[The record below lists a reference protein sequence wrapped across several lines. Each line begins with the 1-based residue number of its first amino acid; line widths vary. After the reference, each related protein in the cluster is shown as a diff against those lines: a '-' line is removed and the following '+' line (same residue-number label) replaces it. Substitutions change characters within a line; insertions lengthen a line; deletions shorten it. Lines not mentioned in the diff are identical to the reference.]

1 MKIQES
7 LNRFYAFLDRPLFLR
22 SRIVLALLVI
32 PLVLTFTAPLWRIS
46 MTAPQYPKGLYM
58 EIYTHKIDGGHHG
71 HDIVEI
77 NELNHYIGMK
87 PIAGAALADLDWIPF
102 ALGLLVVLTLRCA
115 AIGNVRALI
124 DLLVVSGYV
133 ATFAFARFV
142 YRLWYFGHS
151 LDPEAPIHLPAF
163 TPAIIGRKQVAN
175 FGVESWPR
183 AGALYVSIFLG
194 GVVAVALWHLIAGR
208 RAAVR
213 MSEEASSGETAA
225 AAGSR
230 DAVAPD

>member
-1 MKIQES
+1 MKLRES
-7 LNRFYAFLDRPLFLR
+7 LDKFYVFLDRPLYLR
-22 SRIVLALLVI
+22 SRLVLALLVI
-32 PLVLTFTAPLWRIS
+32 PLALTFTAPLWRIS
-46 MTAPQYPKGLYM
+46 MSAPQYPKGLYM
-58 EIYTHKIDGGHHG
+58 DIYAHKIDGGHGG

-102 ALGLLVVLTLRCA
+102 ALGLMALLTLRCA
-115 AIGNVRALI
+115 AIGNVRTLV

-133 ATFAFARFV
+133 GVFAFARFV

-163 TPAIIGRKQVAN
+163 TPAIIGKKQVAN
-175 FGVESWPR
+175 FGVESWPQ
-183 AGALYVSIFLG
+183 AGSIY
-194 GVVAVALWHLIAGR
+194 VAVFLVGVLGLTLWHLIAGR

-213 MSEEASSGETAA
+213 DAA
-225 AAGSR
+225 R
-230 DAVAPD
+230 T